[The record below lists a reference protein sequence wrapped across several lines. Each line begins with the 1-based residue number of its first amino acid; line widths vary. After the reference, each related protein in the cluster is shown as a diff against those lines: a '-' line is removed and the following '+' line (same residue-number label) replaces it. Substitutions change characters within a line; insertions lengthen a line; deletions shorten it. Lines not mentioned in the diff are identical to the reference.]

1 MSSSNTI
8 TSSIEWWLS
17 GYRVRL
23 LAIKSQVRILL
34 HLLKFGQLVR
44 ITSSKTQS
52 MARSEIHKPRSGERV
67 NKSPRIRSS
76 QTMKA
81 LSL

>member
-1 MSSSNTI
+1 MSSSNRI
-8 TSSIEWWLS
+8 ISSIEWWLS

-23 LAIKSQVRILL
+23 LAIKSQVRISL

-44 ITSSKTQS
+44 TTSSKTQS
-52 MARSEIHKPRSGERV
+52 MARSEIHEPRPGERV
-67 NKSPRIRSS
+67 NKSPRIRPS

-81 LSL
+81 SSL